1 MYRKTPVAI
10 IVSASLALPSF
21 AENTY
26 IVDEIVVSATRSEQ
40 KITDVSS
47 SIELIDREA
56 LDQNM
61 ITNLKDTLDNTP
73 GVEAQGGGRFGV
85 SGVNIR
91 GMEGNRVKILVDG
104 VQQPTSY
111 NPGASQQRKYPN
123 TIEADTLSSIEINKG
138 PSSSLYGSDA
148 LGGTVL
154 FSTKDPQDVLVTKED
169 ESRFAIKSGYSSVNE
184 EFKNT
189 LTWAARKGKVESIVM
204 LTYAEGSE
212 YETHGD
218 GSDEIGTGRGAADPA
233 DTTLANGLAKVYYQA
248 NENHRL
254 GLTFEYFDY
263 QYDSYL
269 ASLEGYEIMPGFAYT
284 DSSTADHNK
293 RMRIGFE
300 HQWQLNS
307 LLADDLTWEIAYQ
320 TTESKSDN
328 YDTTNWG
335 VVYVDRERNRQRIAS
350 DDSVQFD
357 IQANKL
363 ISTDSVN
370 HELSYGV
377 SLLHNDF
384 TLENT
389 DYILSAG
396 TSSSGSTG
404 IPNAEIIQWG
414 VFAQDQAFLMNDKLV
429 LSAGLRYDSF
439 STKPTKTDGYSVQQ
453 IDNKNDAFTARVGA
467 VYHVAP
473 LFSPYAQISQGF
485 KAPTVYDLYYS
496 YDSGA
501 IFNGNPDLE
510 AEKSLSYEVG
520 FRGKND
526 NLQYEF
532 SAFYNLYDDFITSE
546 VIGEQDGKDIITVV
560 NLDEV
565 KIYGVEFSSLV
576 KGPSGT
582 YASFNIAY
590 VNGEDKSTGNTLDS
604 IAPLTSNIGLGYD
617 NQQYKFGG
625 LINYKVVAKKDEWQD
640 EDHIDAPSYNLV
652 DITAY
657 YQPVQDLTLRAG
669 LFNAF
674 DEKYWSYQDVTSN
687 DSTLDDFSTQ
697 AGRNW
702 GVSAEY
708 SF

>member
-1 MYRKTPVAI
+1 MNKKTPIAI
-10 IVSASLALPSF
+10 LVSTTFALPSF
-21 AENTY
+21 AESTFTA
-26 IVDEIVVSATRSEQ
+26 DEIVVTATRTEQ
-40 KITDVSS
+40 KVSDVSS
-47 SIELIDREA
+47 AIELINRET
-56 LDQNM
+56 LDKNM
-61 ITNLKDTLDNTP
+61 TTNLKDTLDNTP
-73 GVEAQGGGRFGV
+73 GVEVQGDGRFGV

-91 GMEGNRVKILVDG
+91 GMDGSRVKILVDG
-104 VQQPTSY
+104 IEQPTPY
-111 NPGASQQRKYPN
+111 NPGSSQQRKYPN
-123 TIEADTLSSIEINKG
+123 TIEVDTLTSIEVNKG

-154 FSTKDPQDVLVTKED
+154 FSTKDPKDVLVTE
-169 ESRFAIKSGYSSVNE
+169 ENENRFSIKSGYSSVNE

-189 LTWAARKGKVESIVM
+189 LTWAARKDKVESIVM

-212 YETHGD
+212 YKTHGD
-218 GSDEIGTGRGAADPA
+218 GADILGTERGAADPA
-233 DTTLANGLAKVYYQA
+233 ETTLANGLAKVYYQA
-248 NENHRL
+248 NENNRF

-263 QYDSYL
+263 QYDSDL
-269 ASLEGYEIMPGFAYT
+269 ASLEGYEILPGFAYT
-284 DSSTADHNK
+284 DSSVADHNK

-307 LLADDLTWEIAYQ
+307 SFADDLTWEITYQ

-335 VVYVDRERNRQRIAS
+335 FIYVDRERNRQRIAS
-350 DDSVQFD
+350 DDSIQFD
-357 IQANKL
+357 IQANKF
-363 ISTDSVN
+363 ISTENVN
-370 HELSYGV
+370 HQLSYGV

-384 TLENT
+384 SLENT
-389 DYILSAG
+389 DYTLSSD
-396 TSSSGSTG
+396 TVSSGSTG
-404 IPNAEIIQWG
+404 IPDAETIQWG
-414 VFAQDQAFLMNDKLV
+414 IFVQDQAFLMDDKLV

-439 STKPTKTDGYSVQQ
+439 STKPSTTEGYDVQQ
-453 IDNKNDAFTARVGA
+453 VDNKNDAFTARVGA

-473 LFSPYAQISQGF
+473 MFSPYTQISQGF

-510 AEKSLSYEVG
+510 AETSLSYEVG
-520 FRGKND
+520 FRGKNE
-526 NLQYEF
+526 NLQYNF
-532 SAFYNLYDDFITSE
+532 SAFYNLYDDFITTE
-546 VIGEQDGKDIITVV
+546 TIGEQDGKDVITVV

-565 KIYGVEFSSLV
+565 KIYGAEFSSRV
-576 KGPSGT
+576 KGPVGT

-590 VNGEDKSTGNTLDS
+590 VEGEDVSTGNALDT

-617 NQQYKFGG
+617 NREYKFGG

-657 YQPVQDLTLRAG
+657 YKPMQDLTLRAG

-674 DEKYWSYQDVTSN
+674 DEKYWAYQDIAAN
-687 DSTLDDFSTQ
+687 DTTLDDFSTQ